1 MDVLIP
7 LFAFILG
14 AFSSKSVRRLFFTQ
28 DRRVEQ
34 LIRFE
39 ALALDVKSA
48 QAELEKE
55 STREAIEELIRHQE
69 ER

>member
-7 LFAFILG
+7 LFFFMVG
-14 AFSSKSVRRLFFTQ
+14 AFSSKVVRRFHRAE
-28 DRRVEQ
+28 DRRIEQ

-55 STREAIEELIRHQE
+55 STRDAIEELIRHQE

>member
-1 MDVLIP
+1 MEILIP
-7 LFAFILG
+7 LFAFMLG
-14 AFSSKSVRRLFFTQ
+14 AFSSRRVRLFHRAE

-48 QAELEKE
+48 QEELEKE
-55 STREAIEELIRHQE
+55 STREAIEKLIRHHGE
-69 ER
+69 S

>member
-1 MDVLIP
+1 MEILIP
-7 LFAFILG
+7 LFAFMLG
-14 AFSSKSVRRLFFTQ
+14 AFSARRVRFFHRAE

-48 QAELEKE
+48 QEELEKE
-55 STREAIEELIRHQE
+55 STREAIEKLIRHHGE
-69 ER
+69 S